1 MDWKKL
7 NTIFKEEKEK
17 IEGGLADNKT
27 LADIA
32 AEHGK
37 PIAHIQSQ
45 YKQGV
50 PVEREHTDD
59 PKKASEIVRD
69 HLWEDPDYYTRLRE
83 MESNKK
89 KEESGKE

>member
-1 MDWKKL
+1 MEWKKL
-7 NTIFKEEKEK
+7 NTIFREGDDK
-17 IEGGLADNKT
+17 IKGGLADNQT

-32 AEHGK
+32 AKHGR

-59 PKKASEIVRD
+59 KNKASEIVRD
-69 HLWEDPDYYTRLRE
+69 HLWEDPDYYIKLRE
-83 MESNKK
+83 MESNKE
-89 KEESGKE
+89 KESEKE

>member
-37 PIAHIQSQ
+37 PIAHMI
-45 YKQGV
+45 GRAHV
-50 PVEREHTDD
+50 
-59 PKKASEIVRD
+59 
-69 HLWEDPDYYTRLRE
+69 
-83 MESNKK
+83 
-89 KEESGKE
+89 